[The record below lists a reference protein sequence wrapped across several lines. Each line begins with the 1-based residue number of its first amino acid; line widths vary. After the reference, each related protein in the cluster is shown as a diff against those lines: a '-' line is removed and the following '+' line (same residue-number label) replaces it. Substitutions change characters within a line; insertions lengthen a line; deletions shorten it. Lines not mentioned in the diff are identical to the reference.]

1 MFLIKELWFKNIF
14 VNFEK
19 ELSEMNLE
27 DNWNEDKIN
36 DIFKDIHNIALNEDD
51 KLLNEIKILKIMKK

>member
-36 DIFKDIHNIALNEDD
+36 DIFKDIHNIALN
-51 KLLNEIKILKIMKK
+51 